1 MKFEQ
6 PPQWPF
12 ELGDHGV
19 NGLADIPA
27 LYWQILGALC
37 GLALGVGLGA
47 IRQRRQ
53 RDADAAKAR
62 PSERIHTVG
71 AAGGGRSLDA
81 GGRGRVK
88 SPVPEPAV
96 SRRSGAERTM
106 PPVTVP
112 AALSPQV
119 SPASVSADVQ
129 AAQAAAQEALA
140 VLQAQNAE
148 LQAQLKALQATQA
161 QDAQERLSLLQT
173 ERRRH
178 ESALE
183 ALRQEHSAELGRLMS
198 AMVEQVDTLHQ
209 SYGVRIKSLEQDV
222 ERLRGA
228 ASSDAH

>member
-1 MKFEQ
+1 M
-6 PPQWPF
+6 
-12 ELGDHGV
+12 

-37 GLALGVGLGA
+37 GLALGIGLGA

-62 PSERIHTVG
+62 PPERVHATGV
-71 AAGGGRSLDA
+71 ASVGRSQDA
-81 GGRGRVK
+81 GGRVRGK
-88 SPVPEPAV
+88 PLAPEPAGI
-96 SRRSGAERTM
+96 RRNGAERTVS
-106 PPVTVP
+106 PVTVP

-119 SPASVSADVQ
+119 NPAPASADTQ
-129 AAQAAAQEALA
+129 AAQAAAQEALM

-183 ALRQEHSAELGRLMS
+183 ALRQEHSTELGRLMS
-198 AMVEQVDTLHQ
+198 TMVEQVDTLHQ
-209 SYGVRIKSLEQDV
+209 SYGARIKSLEQDV
-222 ERLRGA
+222 ERLRSA
-228 ASSDAH
+228 ASSDVH